1 MPMNSLTFPILHL
14 LSDGRFRS
22 GEALAA
28 HFGVTRATIWNALQ
42 DAESHGV
49 RLFSVRGKGYRLP
62 EPVSFLDREQL
73 RALLADHANIYALEI
88 HECMDSTN
96 SYLMRA
102 AAEGAAHA
110 SCVIAE
116 LQTAGRGRR
125 GRAWQTGLG
134 DSLTFSVLWRFDCG
148 AGALSGLSLAVGVA
162 LMRALHELGATE
174 AQLKWPNDIV
184 SNGKKLAGIL
194 IELQGDMDGASAA
207 VIGIGLNLRVS
218 EEMRRAIAQPAAGLQ
233 ELLDTEV
240 PRDVVLATLLRHLAD
255 VLAIFERN
263 GFEPLRDE
271 WIARH
276 AYHNDVVRLLL
287 PDGREIDGIAQ
298 DVAADGALLV
308 RAAEGLRRFTSGEV
322 SLRVIA

>member
-1 MPMNSLTFPILHL
+1 MNSLTFPILRL
-14 LSDGRFRS
+14 LSDGHFRS

-28 HFGVTRATIWNALQ
+28 QFGVTRATVWNALR

-62 EPVSFLDREQL
+62 EPVNFLDRERL
-73 RALLADHANIYALEI
+73 RALLADHANLYTLEI
-88 HECMDSTN
+88 HDRMESTN
-96 SYLMRA
+96 SHLMRA
-102 AAEGAAHA
+102 AAEGAPHA
-110 SCVIAE
+110 TCVITE

-162 LMRALHELGATE
+162 LIRALRELGATK

-184 SNGKKLAGIL
+184 SGRKKLAGIL

-207 VIGIGLNLRVS
+207 VIGIGLNLRLS
-218 EEMRRAIAQPAAGLQ
+218 EATRRAIAQPATSLQ
-233 ELLDTEV
+233 ELLDV
-240 PRDVVLATLLRHLAD
+240 PVQRDVALATLLRHLAD
-255 VLAIFERN
+255 VLALFERG

-271 WIARH
+271 WIAHH
-276 AYHNDVVRLLL
+276 AYHNAAVRLLL
-287 PDGREIDGIAQ
+287 PDGREIDGVAQ

-308 RAAEGLRRFTSGEV
+308 RAAQGVQRFTAGEI
-322 SLRVIA
+322 SLRAAA